1 MAGARPRLLILDRLH
16 RVLDDGDGGLELE
29 VAGAASPLAA
39 IEHTL
44 ATRFGLS
51 VPAPIGSRPA
61 VPRAPRDFVFVL
73 EGDPAPAPP
82 GLRWRPLAEA
92 ATVGARADWLW
103 DLYVDRV
110 LGGCAPPRRDVDVFM
125 FGAGAAM
132 AGRLAHLVV
141 AGCKRATAMWLDAA
155 RIDGSTV
162 PAHGSSTGAADGA
175 SASVSGT
182 GSSSSLDSVIASRPT
197 IEDSLTSMAS
207 SASAAGPSSRSSASA
222 VASPI
227 ISSSFATP
235 ISMTSPAPSSST
247 VMVSSPGYSIGGG
260 AESFAADASGGASG
274 SSVSAARA
282 SNSRLQTPQRTTPA
296 AIRSVPAVTRNT
308 EPHCGH
314 CVYKCCYPDRVPVNA
329 VHPARRA
336 HVRISNHGR

>member
-29 VAGAASPLAA
+29 VADDSSPLAA

-44 ATRFGLS
+44 GTRFGLT

-92 ATVGARADWLW
+92 ATVGGRADWLW

-162 PAHGSSTGAADGA
+162 PVPGMVSVVVDGVGMPRVVIRTVTTRTCRFGDVDALAAASEGEGDLSLADWRAGHRAYFEREAAALGLTFTDDAELLIEHFEVLAIIGRA
-175 SASVSGT
+175 SA
-182 GSSSSLDSVIASRPT
+182 P
-197 IEDSLTSMAS
+197 E
-207 SASAAGPSSRSSASA
+207 
-222 VASPI
+222 
-227 ISSSFATP
+227 
-235 ISMTSPAPSSST
+235 PA
-247 VMVSSPGYSIGGG
+247 
-260 AESFAADASGGASG
+260 
-274 SSVSAARA
+274 
-282 SNSRLQTPQRTTPA
+282 
-296 AIRSVPAVTRNT
+296 
-308 EPHCGH
+308 
-314 CVYKCCYPDRVPVNA
+314 
-329 VHPARRA
+329 
-336 HVRISNHGR
+336 